1 MNYQQYKEF
10 IKTSIDNIRK
20 AHNENYLSI
29 FAGAGISAESK
40 LPKWG
45 DLIHE
50 LQKRL
55 YGDTKKM
62 RIILSLQK
70 NFTINLEKVF
80 ITKL

>member
-1 MNYQQYKEF
+1 MNSQQYKEF

-45 DLIHE
+45 DLINE
-50 LQKRL
+50 LQKCL
-55 YGDTKKM
+55 YGETKKM
-62 RIILSLQK
+62 RITLSLQK
-70 NFTINLEKVF
+70 NFTINLERVF

>member
-1 MNYQQYKEF
+1 MNSQQYKEF
-10 IKTSIDNIRK
+10 IETSIDNIRK

-45 DLIHE
+45 DLINE

-55 YGDTKKM
+55 YGETKKM
-62 RIILSLQK
+62 RITLSLQK
-70 NFTINLEKVF
+70 NFTINLERVS

>member
-1 MNYQQYKEF
+1 MNNQQYKEF
-10 IKTSIDNIRK
+10 IETSIDNIRK

-45 DLIHE
+45 DLINE

-55 YGDTKKM
+55 YGETKKM
-62 RIILSLQK
+62 RITLSLQK
-70 NFTINLEKVF
+70 NFTINLERVL